1 MKKTTLLRLGHRAID
16 RRQGWMQ
23 SLFLRCLVLSVLL
36 LSGIQLS
43 AQYYLVDRTCN
54 TAYSDISGS
63 GTALTV
69 NGDGFTLDASMPFN
83 FALFGINYG
92 VPNLRISTDGNILFN
107 TNTGSLPRANTTLP
121 VVDGDNVDGALFPV
135 WDQMTGGTIYIET
148 QGVAPA
154 RSFVIQWTDMTKV
167 NPADTTDGTISFQVI
182 FHEGTNEI
190 TYVYGDMEYQP
201 APDDESAYN
210 DGADATIGIQNSA
223 SLRYQESYNSTAL
236 LESTSCINF
245 SPSSTDPGC
254 TLACFPSQIGLDEFC
269 HATLVADELS
279 AEGGNCNIQ
288 KRIRLRES
296 STGRILEEGI
306 DVIYADGKV
315 LNTSEEYP
323 LQNKSYVIE
332 ITELGP
338 APNTTCWNWHTFLD
352 KTPPRFDCPP
362 EIDTA
367 CYYLPDYPNLDGI
380 IDCSG
385 DVQMVVIEDNP
396 TEFYDC
402 LNPLSG
408 TYIGRKSRKFYLV
421 DGAGNKS
428 DTCEQVINLLQPDTA
443 DINQVANANLYCQDN
458 FALDSNGNP
467 DPSVTGYPTISPD
480 SIEILTDNLSLICN
494 MTSSY
499 TDRLIPMPCGQ
510 KIIRT
515 WDVYHWRCTG
525 EQELHFDQV
534 IMIRDTTPP
543 VMTVPADVTITT
555 ADNSC
560 EAIYQVLPAGVTD
573 DCGHLGT
580 VKVTY
585 PGGFKNQNGGFAIT
599 LPIGS
604 HLIIYTLNDQ
614 CGNIISDTT
623 QVTVQDNTS
632 PVAICK
638 DAIVG
643 LNNNGYARMNA
654 SAINN
659 GSHDNGCGPVT
670 IKVRRMNA
678 DCNGDGDPQTNWAD
692 YIDFYCCDLN
702 NSPITVVLE
711 VTDAG
716 GLKTTCMTQV
726 TVQNKHLPV
735 LIADLPDL
743 NVPCNLDYDPNN
755 LAASFGTYVQE
766 QGDRHHYTTG
776 GNSFDDGLIHGT
788 CTLTITEGTPDISIN
803 NCGFG
808 TITRHFTYTDGA
820 NTFALTQVITFVS
833 TGAEIVKSDYLPPH
847 DTTIINGICNL
858 VDIKDVDLGGVY
870 RPRLKNGVS
879 PTCNNMMI
887 TFEDLVFN
895 QAPGLCYKII
905 RNWTIIDWC
914 LGDQYGTDYMLSK
927 KITFTQL
934 IMVKNTTA
942 PTFDLHADEIHNT
955 SNCDG
960 EQFIV
965 SANATDDC
973 GVTHYDWWV
982 DINANPSLPSWDL
995 NGSGA
1000 SININWPLGNHRVRF
1015 RAIDACGN
1023 QSEQQFNVAVNNVT
1037 KPIVVLHNLVTE
1049 LTINHTVTLNARL
1062 FNFGS
1067 QAGCPANAPIT
1078 FAFSQNPADSLH
1090 TYNCDDPIDQPF
1102 PVTIYVID
1110 KNGNWDFAT
1119 AQLELQDNMFPCPD
1133 SLINGFSGLI
1143 YTDSDLG
1150 IPKVKVELG
1159 ADMKDETD
1167 NSGAYNVRYVQE
1179 DKEYVIR
1186 PVEDK
1191 APLNGV
1197 NTGDLIKIQNHILG
1211 KMSITNPFRLIS
1223 ADVNDDKKISGADV
1237 LMIRKLILGKIDQFA
1252 SGQSWKF
1259 IDKKYQ
1265 FSDPAN
1271 AIAEDYPQTIT
1282 AKTKGELKNLDFR
1295 GTKLGDVDGS
1305 VKLGFNGGD
1314 LESRGTGYILSTKQ
1328 LSLEPGVEYNID
1340 LTSNSE
1346 VMGGLQ
1352 MVLKLDPAVT
1362 VIAVS
1367 SYTFDATGD
1376 NYNYLANGD
1385 LAISMQRNAGQTVL
1399 SDNVLTMTLKVNTPM
1414 LLSQAIALAH
1424 QDIANEG
1431 YDIYG
1436 DGMAI
1441 NLDFNTGVGN
1451 GIFAVEQNR
1460 PNPFSDHTIIGFNTD
1475 TDNQVRLNVYDLTG
1489 KNIYSVSK
1497 QCSVGHNQFELD
1509 GKNLPGEGVFIYQLS
1524 NGESTVIKRMIKI
1537 K

>member
-1 MKKTTLLRLGHRAID
+1 MKKTTLLRLAIRAIG
-16 RRQGWMQ
+16 RRQEWKQ
-23 SLFLRCLVLSVLL
+23 SLFLRSLVLSIFL

-43 AQYYLVDRTCN
+43 AQYYQVDRTCN
-54 TAYSDISGS
+54 TAYTDISGT
-63 GTALTV
+63 GTALPL
-69 NGDGFTLDASMPFN
+69 NGDGFTLNTTMPFN
-83 FALFGINYG
+83 FDLFGTAYPT
-92 VPNLRISTDGNILFN
+92 PNLRISTDGNILFN
-107 TNTGSLPRANTTLP
+107 TNTGSLARDNVSLP
-121 VVDGDNVDGALFPV
+121 VVDGDNVAGALFPA
-135 WDQMTGGTIYIET
+135 WDNMTNGTVYTEV

-154 RSFVIQWTDMTKV
+154 RSFVIQWTNMEKV
-167 NPADTTDGTISFQVI
+167 IPGDTTTGNISFQVI
-182 FHEGTNEI
+182 FHEGTNQI

-201 APDDESAYN
+201 APAGESIYN
-210 DGADATIGIQNSA
+210 NGAEATIGIQNNA

-236 LESTSCINF
+236 LESTGCVNF
-245 SPSSTDPGC
+245 TPTSSDPGC
-254 TLACFPSQIGLDEFC
+254 TLACFPTQIGLDEYC

-279 AEGGNCNIQ
+279 AEGGNCNVQ

-306 DVIYADGKV
+306 DVVIADGKV
-315 LNTSEEYP
+315 LSTSEDYP

-352 KTPPRFDCPP
+352 KTPPQFDCPP

-385 DVQMVVIEDNP
+385 DVQMVIIEDNP

-402 LNPLSG
+402 TNPLSA

-428 DTCEQVINLLQPDTA
+428 DTCEQVINLLQPDM
-443 DINQVANANLYCQDN
+443 DDVNQVANVNLYCEDN
-458 FALDSNGNP
+458 FPVDSNGHP
-467 DPSVTGYPTISPD
+467 SPSVTGYPTISTD
-480 SIEILTDNLSLICN
+480 SIEILSDNLSLICN
-494 MTSSY
+494 MTSAY
-499 TDRLIPMPCGQ
+499 TDQVLPGACGQ
-510 KIIRT
+510 KIIRN
-515 WDVYHWRCTG
+515 WNVYYWACDG
-525 EQELHFDQV
+525 EQNLNFAQT

-543 VMTVPADVTITT
+543 VMTIPADITMST
-555 ADNSC
+555 DDNSC
-560 EAIYQVLPAGVTD
+560 EANYTVPPAVVTD
-573 DCGHLGT
+573 ACNHLGT
-580 VKVTY
+580 VRINY
-585 PGGFKNQNGGFAIT
+585 PGGTSNQNGGFTIT
-599 LPIGS
+599 LPIGVND
-604 HLIIYTLNDQ
+604 IIYVLNDA
-614 CGNIISDTT
+614 CGNILRDTL
-623 QVTVQDNTS
+623 QVTVRDNTS

-678 DCNGDGDPQTNWAD
+678 DCNGDGNPQTDWAD
-692 YIDFYCCDLN
+692 YIDFYCCDLTQ
-702 NSPITVVLE
+702 SPITVVLE

-743 NVPCNLDYDPNN
+743 EVPCNLDYNPDN
-755 LAASFGTYVQE
+755 LAASFGTFVQE
-766 QGDRHHYTTG
+766 EGDRQHYTTG
-776 GNSFDDGLIHGT
+776 GNSFYDGLIHGT
-788 CTLTITEGTPDISIN
+788 CSLTITEGTPVVDIN
-803 NCGFG
+803 NCGYG

-820 NTFALTQVITFVS
+820 NTFPLTQVITFVS
-833 TGAEIVKSDYLPPH
+833 NGAELVKADYAAPH

-870 RPRLKNGVS
+870 RPRLKPGVEPS
-879 PTCNNMMI
+879 CNNMMI

-905 RNWTIIDWC
+905 RTWTIIDWC
-914 LGDQYGTDYMLSK
+914 LGDRYGTDYMLSK

-934 IMVKNTTA
+934 IMVKNTTT
-942 PTFDLHADEIHNT
+942 PTFDLHADEQHT
-955 SNCDG
+955 TTDCDG

-973 GVTHYDWWV
+973 GVSHYDWWV
-982 DINANPSLPSWDL
+982 DINYNPIVPSWDL
-995 NGSGA
+995 NGTGST
-1000 SININWPLGNHRVRF
+1000 INITWPLGNHRVRF

-1023 QSEQQFNVAVNNVT
+1023 FSEQQFNVTVTNNT
-1037 KPIVVLHNLVTE
+1037 KPIVTLHDLVAE
-1049 LTINHTVTLNARL
+1049 LTINHTITLNARL
-1062 FNFGS
+1062 FNAGS
-1067 QAGCPANAPIT
+1067 HAGCPANAPVT
-1078 FAFSQNPADSLH
+1078 FSYSQNPSDSLR

-1102 PVTIYVID
+1102 PVAIYVID

-1150 IPKVKVELG
+1150 IPEVTVALG
-1159 ADMKDETD
+1159 SEMKNETD
-1167 NSGAYNVRYVQE
+1167 NTGAYSLRYVQANK
-1179 DKEYVIR
+1179 DYTIR
-1186 PVEDK
+1186 PTADESL
-1191 APLNGV
+1191 LNGV

-1211 KMSITNPFRLIS
+1211 KMSITNPFRLIA
-1223 ADVNDDKKISGADV
+1223 ADVSDDKRISGQDII
-1237 LMIRKLILGKIDQFA
+1237 MIRKLILGKIDQFA
-1252 SGQSWKF
+1252 SGQSWRF
-1259 IDKKYQ
+1259 IDKKYT
-1265 FSDPAN
+1265 FTDPAN
-1271 AIAEDYPQTIT
+1271 AQGEDYPQTIT
-1282 AKTKGELKNLDFR
+1282 ARTTGELKNVNFI

-1305 VKLGFNGGD
+1305 AKVGFHDGNM
-1314 LESRGTGYILSTKQ
+1314 ETRNIGYTLSTADI
-1328 LSLEPGVEYNID
+1328 SLVPGTEYSIELMSDND
-1340 LTSNSE
+1340 A
-1346 VMGGLQ
+1346 MGGLQ
-1352 MVLKLDPAVT
+1352 MALKLDPAVNILDVT
-1362 VIAVS
+1362 SKA
-1367 SYTFDATGD
+1367 FDANGD

-1385 LAISMQRNAGQTVL
+1385 LAISLQRNSGQLVPE
-1399 SDNVLTMTLKVNTPM
+1399 NQVLTLKLKVATPM
-1414 LLSQAIALAH
+1414 LLSQAISLSQ
-1424 QDIANEG
+1424 QDMDNEG
-1431 YDIYG
+1431 YDMYG
-1436 DGMAI
+1436 DGQRI
-1441 NLDFNTGVGN
+1441 QLTFNSGNNN

-1475 TDNQVRLNVYDLTG
+1475 NNSQVKLTIFDLTG
-1489 KNIYSVSK
+1489 KAIYTESRN
-1497 QCSVGHNQFELD
+1497 CSAGHNQFELD
-1509 GKNLPGEGVFIYQLS
+1509 GHKLPDEGVYIYQLS

-1537 K
+1537 N